1 VNAPDPYSG
10 ALAAARDGEA
20 PDTGALAVENP
31 DPDFDVRDLLSRHG
45 GKRGAAGAE
54 GADA

>member
-1 VNAPDPYSG
+1 MG

-20 PDTGALAVENP
+20 PETGALAVEEP

-45 GKRGAAGAE
+45 GKPGTASAG
-54 GADA
+54 GGDA